1 MFLSSQQAAATFPLL
16 ESPGVLGP
24 RYQVSLLPCEQ
35 QLQQAFVSSRCPGSS
50 TARRSTRPTAVLSA
64 SSRRPSTCSR
74 GRPRCPS
81 SCTARS
87 TRPAGGPAANPAL
100 RHQSHLSPATTWASV
115 AVHSFLTPTRF
126 CRFMSNMKY
135 RQDGP
140 WTRASEQVL
149 VRR

>member
-1 MFLSSQQAAATFPLL
+1 MFLSSQQEAATFPLL
-16 ESPGVLGP
+16 EEWNSL
-24 RYQVSLLPCEQ
+24 QVSWGPGTRSHCCP
-35 QLQQAFVSSRCPGSS
+35 ASSSSRCPGSS
-50 TARRSTRPTAVLSA
+50 TARSTRPTAVLSA

-74 GRPRCPS
+74 GRPRCPG

-87 TRPAGGPAANPAL
+87 TRPAGGPATDPAL
-100 RHQSHLSPATTWASV
+100 RHQSYLSPATTWANA

-126 CRFMSNMKY
+126 CRYMSNMKC

-140 WTRASEQVL
+140 WTSASEQVL